1 MAVDPKDLGPLAGL
15 VGSWE
20 GNEGLDVAYSHSRGK
35 IWETPYREKASFS
48 SFGPVDNGKQSLF
61 GLDYRSAMWRDDEE
75 NPFHTEIGYWLWDA
89 AAGSVMRCFMVPRGS
104 VVFAGGAA
112 SATDTKFSLTAELG
126 KLDFGILSNPYL
138 NGAAKV
144 LGYTASIVADGSTY
158 SYEQDTLLEML
169 EIPGSFHHT
178 DHSSLHRVG

>member
-15 VGSWE
+15 VGLWE
-20 GNEGLDVAYSHSRGK
+20 GNDGLDVAYSHSRGM
-35 IWETPYREKASFS
+35 IWETPYREKCSFN
-48 SFGPVDNGKQSLF
+48 SFGPVDNGRQALF

-104 VVFAGGAA
+104 VVFAGGNAAA
-112 SATDTKFSLTAELG
+112 SDVKFSLAAELG
-126 KLDFGILSNPYL
+126 QLDFGVLSNPYL

-144 LGYTASIVADGSTY
+144 IGYTADVVADGNAYT
-158 SYEQDTLLEML
+158 YEQDTTLEMDVI
-169 EIPGSFHHT
+169 EGVFHHT
-178 DHSSLHRVG
+178 DRNTLHKTS